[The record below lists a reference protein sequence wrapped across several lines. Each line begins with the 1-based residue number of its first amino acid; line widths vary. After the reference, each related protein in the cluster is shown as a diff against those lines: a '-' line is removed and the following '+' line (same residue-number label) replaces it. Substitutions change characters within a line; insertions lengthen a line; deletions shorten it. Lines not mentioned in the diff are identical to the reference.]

1 MSLALVALLIVSS
14 NECASSYKPLLPK
27 FLSTKLESL
36 QAQSS
41 KVGKAFGSLVIA
53 ATLVNFP
60 LSIDQVNAV
69 DRYNNKLNA
78 PTAIGTRV
86 NSDAESLLRYGK
98 LDFSY
103 AVWRYCNLIVVL
115 MLATVKFWRQ
125 NILKLCLE
133 TYRANFH

>member
-98 LDFSY
+98 LECSQ
-103 AVWRYCNLIVVL
+103 AVWIYCNLVIIL
-115 MLATVKFWRQ
+115 LLETVKCWLQ
-125 NILKLCLE
+125 NILKLSLE